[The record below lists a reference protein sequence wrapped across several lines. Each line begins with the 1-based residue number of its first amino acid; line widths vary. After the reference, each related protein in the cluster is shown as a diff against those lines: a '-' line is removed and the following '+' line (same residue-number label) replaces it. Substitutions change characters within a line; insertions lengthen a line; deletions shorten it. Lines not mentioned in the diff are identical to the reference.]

1 MDKIMLWMSKNFYN
15 LIEIAFIN
23 ILKIGIHFGTIKINV
38 EHWIY
43 SDQRVVLLWHGQ
55 FLPKYSH

>member
-1 MDKIMLWMSKNFYN
+1 MDKIMLWMSKNVYN
-15 LIEIAFIN
+15 FIEISFID
-23 ILKIGIHFGTIKINV
+23 ILKIGIHFHTIKVKV

-43 SDQRVVLLWHGQ
+43 SDKRVMPLWHGQ